1 MSETQV
7 SEPYKPHQIIKIEEV
22 AEKIVKPVTD
32 SEIVETA
39 EYIVNR
45 LPESRNL
52 LPEKYEELEA
62 QFSRVYETSY
72 SEGTWIDF
80 SPKSIDYLFQQ
91 FAVKT
96 DERTDRNGFNTF
108 GLYALSYLDGLRT
121 MGVQEGYLGAGGWDH
136 IVKDKYRGLLLGC
149 SSITTASQFFS
160 FMNSMNSKND
170 AIVTDIDPLAV
181 NLAREAIK
189 VGKTQSVIQSDAQR
203 IPLEDGSVDFIA
215 TNFLIPNL
223 IDVEKAGKNTLTN
236 VFKEVK
242 RVLSP
247 NGRLVMVEQL
257 SRIDLEWVVHYSGE
271 QGLTLSTGG
280 PEGGIN
286 RPACIFKNH
295 HKAND
300 VIDDLG
306 SFIEES
312 RASDAYRSVSEFTID
327 PREEFDGQ
335 SQKQVATLIFQHS
348 RWR

>member
-1 MSETQV
+1 MSETQA

-32 SEIVETA
+32 SEMVETA

-52 LPEKYEELEA
+52 LPNKYEELEA
-62 QFSRVYETSY
+62 SFSRVYKTSY
-72 SEGTWIDF
+72 SESSWIDF

-136 IVKDKYRGLLLGC
+136 IIKSKYRGLLLGC
-149 SSITTASQFFS
+149 SSITTSSQFFS
-160 FMNSMNSKND
+160 FMNSMNPKNN

-181 NLAREAIK
+181 NLAKEAIK

-203 IPLEDGSVDFIA
+203 IPLEDDSMDFIA
-215 TNFLIPNL
+215 TNFLVPNL
-223 IDVEKAGKNTLTN
+223 IDVEKAGRATLTN
-236 VFKEVK
+236 VFKEIK

-247 NGRLVMVEQL
+247 KGRLVMVEQL
-257 SRIDLEWVVHYSGE
+257 SRNDLEWVAHYAWE

-286 RPACIFKNH
+286 RPAYIFKNH
-295 HKAND
+295 HEANR
-300 VIDDLG
+300 VIANLG

-312 RASDAYRSVSEFTID
+312 STRDSHRSVSEFTID
-327 PREEFDGQ
+327 PREEFNGQ
-335 SQKQVATLIFQHS
+335 QQKQVANLIFQHS
-348 RWR
+348 RRR